1 MKVHLLVKSM
11 TTSDEYSKGIS
22 RMLEIFKVFYLS
34 GS

>member
-1 MKVHLLVKSM
+1 M